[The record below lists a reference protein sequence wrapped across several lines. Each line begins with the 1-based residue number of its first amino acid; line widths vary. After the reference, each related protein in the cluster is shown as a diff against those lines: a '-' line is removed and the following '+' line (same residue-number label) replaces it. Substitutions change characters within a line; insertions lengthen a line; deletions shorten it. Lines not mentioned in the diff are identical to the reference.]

1 MNHEGPEFTAPDD
14 QRCEALLRASKD
26 HSAAQRLDAPRRRL
40 GAQQHR
46 YTGVVR

>member
-26 HSAAQRLDAPRRRL
+26 QLLSDSTLL
-40 GAQQHR
+40 GVGSVRSCTATQ
-46 YTGVVR
+46 GVVR